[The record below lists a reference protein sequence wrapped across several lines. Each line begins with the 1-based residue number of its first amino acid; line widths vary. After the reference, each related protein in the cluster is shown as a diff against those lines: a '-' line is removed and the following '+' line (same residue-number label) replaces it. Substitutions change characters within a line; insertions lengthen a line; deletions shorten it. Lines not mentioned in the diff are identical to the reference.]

1 MEEIIFYIPIV
12 SRHNLCCIICDV
24 NPDEVADTAA
34 KSFFHWQTLKCRL
47 LVNLMQDSVIGSPMS
62 GTDHSFYIITT
73 KNFYQ
78 NSSLIDMFK
87 RLNLM
92 VSGPLEVT
100 SEVYISCIKYTFE
113 FVLAPKWNRV
123 TRQLFI
129 EGRNF
134 LTNIDI
140 NPAIKMF
147 LSLVTNSNTINEDD
161 EIMVKLRPY
170 NIKLFPLKLKDL
182 GLSNSIVHDF
192 MNNSTEII
200 NVGQSNAIRVSV
212 LPSMR
217 KGRLITIYKRIP
229 DSCPFKTWTELRRH
243 WKNMYGYRLP
253 ETDEGIL
260 FYEIYFPIAGV
271 RLGNYFVYPDICV
284 REEIA
289 QLPYKNDSMAIA
301 NKFMNNLVGIM
312 PKMCLRELIFNKKS
326 LKDTAMIVPRE
337 LVEIATIINETS
349 TAKDSE
355 KSGQLLVNN
364 NDSKLDDCNRQLT
377 TLMSPTTSLMGK
389 RANVTNI
396 GYDLNNLKK
405 IKKIHE
411 SKPSMNHH
419 LSLANRF
426 HPKQLPKTCGIIHDT
441 ATMSVIKNPSN
452 QKRINIFS
460 PVTGTLNN
468 QIPQKKCST
477 FRGIFS
483 PLANQENVIN
493 HQQVKK

>member
-1 MEEIIFYIPIV
+1 MEEIIFYIPIEG
-12 SRHNLCCIICDV
+12 RHNLCCIICDI

-47 LVNLMQDSVIGSPMS
+47 LVNLMQDSVIGSPMK

-78 NSSLIDMFK
+78 NSSLVDMFK

-100 SEVYISCIKYTFE
+100 SEAYISCIKYTFE

-129 EGRNF
+129 KGREF
-134 LTNIDI
+134 LTNIDM

-147 LSLVTNSNTINEDD
+147 LSLVTNTNLENEDD
-161 EIMVKLRPY
+161 EIMVKLLPY
-170 NIKLFPLKLKDL
+170 NVKLFPLKLKDL
-182 GLSNSIVHDF
+182 GLPNSIVDDF
-192 MNNSTEII
+192 LNNSTEMI

-284 REEIA
+284 KEEIT
-289 QLPYKNDSMAIA
+289 QLPCKINSMAIA
-301 NKFMNNLVGIM
+301 DKFMKNLIEIM
-312 PKMCLRELIFNKKS
+312 PKMCSRELIFNKKS

-337 LVEIATIINETS
+337 LENTTAINETS
-349 TAKDSE
+349 TAKNSE
-355 KSGQLLVNN
+355 KSDQLLVNN

-377 TLMSPTTSLMGK
+377 TLMSPTSSLMGK
-389 RANVTNI
+389 RANTTNI
-396 GYDLNNLKK
+396 GYNLDNLKK

-411 SKPSMNHH
+411 SQPSMNHH
-419 LSLANRF
+419 LSLTNRF
-426 HPKQLPKTCGIIHDT
+426 HPKQITKTSGIIHDPVT
-441 ATMSVIKNPSN
+441 KSVISNSSN
-452 QKRINIFS
+452 QKRVNIFS
-460 PVTGTLNN
+460 PVTRTLNN
-468 QIPQKKCST
+468 QIQLNKCSI
-477 FRGIFS
+477 FQGIFS

-493 HQQVKK
+493 QQQVKK